1 VYSRVTLVEIDTLRI
16 GVDDALSLFR
26 EAVLS
31 RLADQEGYEGVLAMA
46 NPDGRGMIVTLW
58 ATAEAARAEIDD
70 GGFYAEALGRFLTFF
85 RQPPGRASYEVM
97 IADVP
102 VLADG
107 G

>member
-1 VYSRVTLVEIDTLRI
+1 MYSRVTLVEIDTVRI
-16 GVDDALSLFR
+16 GVEEALSLFR
-26 EAVLS
+26 EELLS

-58 ATAEAARAEIDD
+58 RTEEAARSDIQH
-70 GGFYAEALGRFLTFF
+70 GGFYAEALERFVTFF